1 MTSRPRSAAR
11 RPGLPVAQLDS
22 ALMPLGDR
30 ERGEPIAE
38 TEATRFKCSL
48 ERGLQLISGRSAVA
62 ASAAMR
68 RSRRSGGDGCS
79 CESCLQRAGG
89 SSQSRA
95 PRFRAFPGLSLAGAR
110 CSCGDRSRARALW
123 GGRQAMRT
131 PPGWSGRGRG
141 HARGGPR
148 AATNETTRPPVASRL
163 RARTGPSCANTRMHV
178 LSTKQLEHGGVAVS
192 RCRDPRT
199 APSRECTRIRSDTTV
214 EVDAAAR
221 WRDQLAV
228 IARARARHVP
238 GARHRRPTI
247 TAITT
252 HRTQP
257 ATLSPPPLTVVW
269 PPTAL
274 TVTPPCS
281 SESPPQ

>member
-95 PRFRAFPGLSLAGAR
+95 PRFRAFPGLSLAGR
-110 CSCGDRSRARALW
+110 DARAETE
-123 GGRQAMRT
+123 A
-131 PPGWSGRGRG
+131 GRGRSG
-141 HARGGPR
+141 EDVKLCALLQAGLDVDAVTHAGDHVLQQMRRPGRRWRPGSAREP
-148 AATNETTRPPVASRL
+148 APPV
-163 RARTGPSCANTRMHV
+163 RTQGCMCCQRSSSSTV
-178 LSTKQLEHGGVAVS
+178 LS

-247 TAITT
+247 TAMTT

>member
-148 AATNETTRPPVASRL
+148 AEQMRRPGRRWRPGSAREPAPPV
-163 RARTGPSCANTRMHV
+163 RTQGCMCCQRSSWSTV
-178 LSTKQLEHGGVAVS
+178 LS

-247 TAITT
+247 TAMTT